1 MSHGWLPNIALK
13 RIEDSRCPSRPLS
26 VALTNSKAG
35 VTETNSVTGVAWY
48 RREDWSRLREIAS
61 DRTKLDDSYEAWL
74 AGAQKTLLELA
85 VAGVAAK
92 RVNVDV
98 EALVRWCRAEGR
110 PVDSAAR
117 AAFVADQLQRA
128 DQGLET

>member
-1 MSHGWLPNIALK
+1 
-13 RIEDSRCPSRPLS
+13 
-26 VALTNSKAG
+26 

-48 RREDWSRLREIAS
+48 RREDWSLLREIAS

-85 VAGVAAK
+85 VAGVAAR

-110 PVDSAAR
+110 PATASPGQPSSRISCDVR
-117 AAFVADQLQRA
+117 IRGWRREQTV
-128 DQGLET
+128 

>member
-1 MSHGWLPNIALK
+1 
-13 RIEDSRCPSRPLS
+13 
-26 VALTNSKAG
+26 

-61 DRTKLDDSYEAWL
+61 DRTNLDDSYEAWL
-74 AGAQKTLLELA
+74 AGAQKTLPDLA
-85 VAGVAAK
+85 VAGVAAR
-92 RVNVDV
+92 RVSVDI

-117 AAFVADQLQRA
+117 AAFVADQLRRA
-128 DQGLET
+128 DQGLEV

>member
-1 MSHGWLPNIALK
+1 M
-13 RIEDSRCPSRPLS
+13 
-26 VALTNSKAG
+26 
-35 VTETNSVTGVAWY
+35 TETNAVTGVAWY

-61 DRTKLDDSYEAWL
+61 DRANLDDSYEAWL

-85 VAGVAAK
+85 VAGVAAR

-98 EALVRWCRAEGR
+98 EALVRRCRAERR

-117 AAFVADQLQRA
+117 AAFVADQLRSA
-128 DQGLET
+128 NQGLET

>member
-1 MSHGWLPNIALK
+1 M
-13 RIEDSRCPSRPLS
+13 
-26 VALTNSKAG
+26 
-35 VTETNSVTGVAWY
+35 TETNSVTGVAWY

-85 VAGVAAK
+85 VAGVTA
-92 RVNVDV
+92 RRVDV

-117 AAFVADQLQRA
+117 AAFVADQLRRG

>member
-1 MSHGWLPNIALK
+1 M
-13 RIEDSRCPSRPLS
+13 
-26 VALTNSKAG
+26 
-35 VTETNSVTGVAWY
+35 TETNAVTGVAWY

-61 DRTKLDDSYEAWL
+61 DRANLDDSYEAWL

-85 VAGVAAK
+85 VAGVAAR

-98 EALVRWCRAEGR
+98 EALVRWCRAERR

-117 AAFVADQLQRA
+117 AAFVADQLRSA
-128 DQGLET
+128 NQGLET

>member
-1 MSHGWLPNIALK
+1 M
-13 RIEDSRCPSRPLS
+13 
-26 VALTNSKAG
+26 
-35 VTETNSVTGVAWY
+35 TETNAVTGVAWY

-61 DRTKLDDSYEAWL
+61 DRANLDDSCEAWL

-85 VAGVAAK
+85 VAGVAAR

-98 EALVRWCRAEGR
+98 EALVRWCRAERR

-117 AAFVADQLQRA
+117 AAFVADQLRSA
-128 DQGLET
+128 NQGLET